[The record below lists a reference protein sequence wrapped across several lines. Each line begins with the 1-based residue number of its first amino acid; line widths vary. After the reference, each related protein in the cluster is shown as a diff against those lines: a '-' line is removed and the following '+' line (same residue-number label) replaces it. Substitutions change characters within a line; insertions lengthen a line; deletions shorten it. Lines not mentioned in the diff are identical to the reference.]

1 MIKKIKGLFNNGG
14 FIRYLKNTSWV
25 LGERILRIFVALF
38 IGVWVARY
46 LGPENFGILS
56 YAQSFVAIFS
66 AFSSLGLSTVL
77 VRELVKS
84 PKQEN
89 QLMGTSFG
97 LQTMGSIALM
107 LCLIVSIL
115 MNNNEPLTD
124 QIIVILGLLT
134 FLKSFGVITSF
145 FQSVVKSK
153 FVVIP
158 SIISLVL
165 SSILKVFLILKGY
178 PLIYF
183 VYVLVFDI
191 MFITFGQ
198 VLNYF
203 RNGSSIFKW
212 NFSWGNA
219 KYLLRDSW
227 PLILSSIMISIFMR
241 VDQVMIKELMD
252 NEAVGQYAAAVKLS
266 EAWYFVPS
274 VICASL
280 FPAIVNAKMKSK
292 VLYRQRLQ
300 KLHNLMVI
308 LAFSLVIPTMFLSE
322 WLVELTYGPQ
332 YQDTAKVLSVHVLAG
347 VFVFLGVSNSKWLLN
362 ENLQK
367 YGTLC
372 LGLGMLTNVILNF
385 VLIPRIGVIGA
396 AYATLISQFT
406 SNIIGPLL
414 FKKTRP
420 SFYMMIKSLLFID
433 VLRNRNI

>member
-1 MIKKIKGLFNNGG
+1 MIKKIKDLFRHGG

-66 AFSSLGLSTVL
+66 AFSSLGLNNVL
-77 VRELVKS
+77 VRELVKT
-84 PKQEN
+84 PEN
-89 QLMGTSFG
+89 RNVFLGTSFG
-97 LQTMGSIALM
+97 LQTVGSTILM
-107 LCLIVSIL
+107 LCLIVSIYL
-115 MNNNEPLTD
+115 NDNEALTN
-124 QIIVILGLLT
+124 QIIIILGLLT
-134 FLKSFGVITSF
+134 FLKSFGVITSY
-145 FQSVVKSK
+145 FQSVVKSR

-158 SIISLVL
+158 SIISLGI
-165 SSILKVFLILKGY
+165 SSILKVVLILKGF

-191 MFITFGQ
+191 VFITSGQ
-198 VLNYF
+198 IFNYF
-203 RNGSSIFKW
+203 KNGYSVLKW
-212 NFSWGNA
+212 KFSWGKA

-227 PLILSSIMISIFMR
+227 PLILSSIMISIYMKI
-241 VDQVMIKELMD
+241 DQVMIKELMD
-252 NEAVGQYAAAVKLS
+252 NDSVGQYAAAVKLS
-266 EAWYFVPS
+266 QAWYFVPS

-280 FPAIVNAKMKSK
+280 FPAIVNAKMKSAQ
-292 VLYRQRLQ
+292 LYKTRLQ
-300 KLHNLMVI
+300 KLYNLMVL
-308 LAFSLVIPTMFLSE
+308 LAFSLVIPTMLFSE
-322 WLVELTYGPQ
+322 WLVDLTYGPE
-332 YQDTAKVLSVHVLAG
+332 YQLTAKVLSVHVLAG

-372 LGLGMLTNVILNF
+372 LSLGMITNVVLNF
-385 VLIPRIGVIGA
+385 VLIPEIGIIGA

-406 SNIIGPLL
+406 STLIGPLL

-420 SFYMMIKSLLFID
+420 SFFMMIKSLFFID
-433 VLRNRNI
+433 VLRKRG